1 MTGGLGQSGLMFC
14 FLIKTCIFVFLGFT
28 SLLADYQQPV
38 LSVRVYLSWILINAF
53 IVLFVLSDFV
63 LNMRVFDLLQM
74 MVMRKKVMT
83 S

>member
-1 MTGGLGQSGLMFC
+1 M
-14 FLIKTCIFVFLGFT
+14 
-28 SLLADYQQPV
+28 
-38 LSVRVYLSWILINAF
+38 NAF
-53 IVLFVLSDFV
+53 IVPFVLSDFV